1 MLELLNEV
9 PEIKKLMDQKMNK
22 LKENGKKQWIEQ
34 GIEEGKRRLYI
45 NLILETLSDSFGKL
59 DAKIIRLLKSIEDLY
74 ILQILY
80 KQTKYVNS
88 LDAFGEILKSFIK
101 D

>member
-1 MLELLNEV
+1 MLELLNEF
-9 PEIKKLMDQKMNK
+9 PEIKKLMDQKMNQ
-22 LKENGKKQWIEQ
+22 LKDDVKEQWIEQ
-34 GIEEGKRRLYI
+34 GIEEGKRRLYF

-59 DAKIIRLLKSIEDLY
+59 DANIIRLLKSIKELY

-88 LDAFGEILKSFIK
+88 LDAFGEIVKSFIK